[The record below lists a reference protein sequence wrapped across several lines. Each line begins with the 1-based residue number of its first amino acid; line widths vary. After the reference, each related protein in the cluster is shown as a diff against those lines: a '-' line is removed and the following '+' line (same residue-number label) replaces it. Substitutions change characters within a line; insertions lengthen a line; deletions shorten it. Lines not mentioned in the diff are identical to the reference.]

1 MRSALFL
8 ALLLSTVSTSAET
21 LAVQEGEYPYK
32 DLVQTAQISEE
43 EVALMRELYE
53 WNGPFTQENY
63 HHYVQEVGFKGGYN
77 MGPNS
82 KHGIMK
88 GMARPMQGS
97 GGFKWGPCNR
107 SMLSDSFVNGWIRTP
122 GGRYRNPAYIVKPGG
137 VACAKL

>member
-8 ALLLSTVSTSAET
+8 VVLLSSASTSAET
-21 LAVQEGEYPYK
+21 LAVQQGEYPYK
-32 DLVQTAQISEE
+32 DLVQTAQ
-43 EVALMRELYE
+43 
-53 WNGPFTQENY
+53 
-63 HHYVQEVGFKGGYN
+63 FKGGYN

-122 GGRYRNPAYIVKPGG
+122 GGRYRNPAYLVKPGG